1 MTGKYVFDYTEM
13 QFTLKSLGINQGH
26 IKLSK
31 GKNKVMGKKPTVNL
45 EFYDQKKKIMNL
57 M

>member
-45 EFYDQKKKIMNL
+45 EFYDQKKK
-57 M
+57 